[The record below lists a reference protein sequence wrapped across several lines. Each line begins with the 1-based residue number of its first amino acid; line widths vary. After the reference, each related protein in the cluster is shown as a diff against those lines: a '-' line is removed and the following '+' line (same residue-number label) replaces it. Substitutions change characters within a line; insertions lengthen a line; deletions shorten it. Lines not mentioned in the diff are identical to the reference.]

1 MRAVAVLARST
12 DAAACPPGVEPTS
25 FAAALLEDVC
35 EVVASLASVQPAV
48 IVSPADWLP
57 VAALPVWPGTLVLGV
72 SGDDGAVLAGF
83 DALAQA
89 GAAYAVIVAG
99 DAPDLPGLLVGKLF
113 RALGTADAT
122 VCPAVTGG
130 LVAPGFPSCRG
141 SVPRGRAWTAT
152 RRWTASPPPPLAADR
167 CGAAP
172 VGTASGPRQ
181 TSGISTPAWRAGTR
195 PGRYWAADRR
205 A

>member
-130 LVAPGFPSCRG
+130 LVALGARLPVAPWLRAAGPSLDGDSALDHLAAAAPRRG
-141 SVPRGRAWTAT
+141 SLRSGPGWHRLRTSADLGYLDPGLEGWDAT
-152 RRWTASPPPPLAADR
+152 RALL
-167 CGAAP
+167 
-172 VGTASGPRQ
+172 
-181 TSGISTPAWRAGTR
+181 
-195 PGRYWAADRR
+195 GR
-205 A
+205 